1 MVFFNLQDLICVI
14 EVKEEELKCYKNELE
29 NSCSVLQQKDNR
41 ITELETEVCLLKSE
55 LNEVNKKLN
64 EIETE
69 KPVSWIRVSEEKDK
83 KIEQLECEV
92 RKQTFNLQGIV
103 NKELWDKNREIEK
116 QQNRFTDKV
125 KAKDQEISVLEKQL
139 ISKDMQLKMLKEKIS
154 ELGIQVNLPCS
165 LLATSVSQ
173 CSGHLNTPEEVNI
186 LREQLKVSMEE
197 CKYLHKAVEELKQ
210 QLKNTPERDVS
221 DCRFIQLK
229 EENVVLKREYE
240 KSEKMRNETV
250 NLCAILTNRLEELAY
265 FLDSLLKHKS
275 VLGVLGMKQRSAIKQ
290 AIDQSLDLSKSL
302 SMSMM
307 NDDQSLAQL
316 SSITGLLNT
325 TSNSSA
331 NNSSMLFD
339 LFVDNN
345 DGSLTFNN
353 HLTKQRGDGI
363 HNNNDEI
370 ISILR
375 AQIET
380 MKKEIEIRD
389 TEIAKH
395 NQPES
400 LKNDTD
406 LVEAIIDLTSPAI
419 RTEVLSPGKIYQS
432 LISNKSCPALL
443 IKSQSPDNNC
453 SESEAWSEPDRGVSK
468 ARMGLDIEAVNKS
481 TSSRSNNNRSIG
493 SVDGGTSES
502 TEDEYVANKK
512 RRNSVEN
519 NLGVLENKLK
529 EKENEILTLK
539 SDILILNNKS
549 LELKLHMSEEVAKL
563 RNEKI
568 DIEKLLKETEERLTE
583 ESNEQVIALNKQIVE
598 LETIIE
604 EKEIYLQNKLH
615 ECEENHKTHL
625 DTLEKEK
632 KELKIKYENDWI
644 PKTEMFKQVTEMESM
659 YRELDSI
666 KELLKTSEDK
676 IYMLEN
682 SETDLKK
689 KLSELDDSHR
699 EKIISLKR
707 ELNESTLRASQAA
720 LERTKVSNEK
730 LKLEAEIRKL
740 EMRECGKTNEL
751 EEKDKELNNLK
762 NSLQKLEHQKSSLQL
777 KVSELETANAELQNK
792 LIKLQTANWSPG
804 TSPPK
809 ISDLVTNFKIFG
821 KHSLAPVPRLY
832 NYIRQRSDI
841 SGYTSEDVLT
851 DDNESNNVFN
861 HSAPGAFHWGQGE
874 SHDATLA
881 DDARVVTNSSPDL
894 GIESDQGRFSSLET
908 NITTTAVQRPLLQTL
923 ELTASMNNLLSAN
936 QLDNVGHCKYFLC
949 F

>member
-1 MVFFNLQDLICVI
+1 MKTYKNQLETSCVI
-14 EVKEEELKCYKNELE
+14 
-29 NSCSVLQQKDNR
+29 LQQKDNR
-41 ITELETEVCLLKSE
+41 ITELENEVCLLKSE
-55 LNEVNKKLN
+55 LNEVSKKLD

-69 KPVSWIRVSEEKDK
+69 KPEKDKTMSWIRVTEEKDK

-116 QQNRFTDKV
+116 QQNRFTDKIKV
-125 KAKDQEISVLEKQL
+125 KEQVITGLEKQL
-139 ISKDMQLKMLKEKIS
+139 SSKDMQLKMLKDKIS
-154 ELGIQVNLPCS
+154 ELGIQVNLPS
-165 LLATSVSQ
+165 ASVDLSTTS
-173 CSGHLNTPEEVNI
+173 EELI
-186 LREQLKVSMEE
+186 LRDQLKVSMEE
-197 CKYLHKAVEELKQ
+197 CKYLYKTVEELKQ
-210 QLKNTPERDVS
+210 QLKNTPERDLS
-221 DCRFIQLK
+221 DYKFVQLK
-229 EENVVLKREYE
+229 EENAELKKEYE

-275 VLGVLGMKQRSAIKQ
+275 VLGVLGIKQRSAIKQ

-325 TSNSSA
+325 TSSA
-331 NNSSMLFD
+331 NNSSMFFD
-339 LFVDNN
+339 LFPDNN
-345 DGSLTFNN
+345 DASLTYN
-353 HLTKQRGDGI
+353 HLTKQRGDGF

-395 NQPES
+395 DQPEL

-406 LVEAIIDLTSPAI
+406 LVDAIIDLTCPALK
-419 RTEVLSPGKIYQS
+419 TEVLSPGKIYQS
-432 LISNKSCPALL
+432 LILNKSCP
-443 IKSQSPDNNC
+443 DHNG

-481 TSSRSNNNRSIG
+481 TSSRSNNN
-493 SVDGGTSES
+493 DGTSAS
-502 TEDEYVANKK
+502 TEDEYVVSNNKK
-512 RRNSVEN
+512 RRSSIDA
-519 NLGVLENKLK
+519 LDNKLK

-539 SDILILNNKS
+539 SDILILSNKS

-563 RNEKI
+563 RNEKL
-568 DIEKLLKETEERLTE
+568 DLERVLKEME
-583 ESNEQVIALNKQIVE
+583 ESTELNKKVVE
-598 LETIIE
+598 LQTIIE

-615 ECEENHKTHL
+615 QSEEEHKIHL

-632 KELKIKYENDWI
+632 MELKIKYENDWI
-644 PKTEMFKQVTEMESM
+644 PKIEIFKQVTEMESM
-659 YRELDSI
+659 YHELDSI

-676 IYMLEN
+676 IYLLEK

-689 KLSELDDSHR
+689 KYTELEDSHR

-740 EMRECGKTNEL
+740 EMKECGKNSEL

-762 NSLQKLEHQKSSLQL
+762 NNLQKQIAQVEQQKTSLQL

-792 LIKLQTANWSPG
+792 LIKLQTWSVCNTG
-804 TSPPK
+804 NPPK

-821 KHSLAPVPRLY
+821 KHSLAPVPRLSS
-832 NYIRQRSDI
+832 YIRQRSDI

-851 DDNESNNVFN
+851 DDNEPNHIFN
-861 HSAPGAFHWGQGE
+861 QSAPSAFHWGPDQRE
-874 SHDATLA
+874 HQ
-881 DDARVVTNSSPDL
+881 DARVVTNSSPDL

-908 NITTTAVQRPLLQTL
+908 NVTSTIQRPLLQTL
-923 ELTASMNNLLSAN
+923 ELTASMNNLLAAN
-936 QLDNVGHCKYFLC
+936 QLDNVGHCKYFYFLSKVWHKVVFC
-949 F
+949 FQIVTYRRTRTWRKKMGT